1 MKLPIRGR
9 IFLSKLPDRAN
20 RAEITTRAPIIGL
33 AEVNVGYGCVE
44 PLKMLSVEGPFQR
57 VQRGDTEEPKPDASS
72 PHHGRKT
79 LARARAPARRAIRL
93 ILGKLTESR
102 LDIIRTQHS

>member
-9 IFLSKLPDRAN
+9 IFQVKLPARAR

-33 AEVNVGYGCVE
+33 AEVNVEYGCVE
-44 PLKMLSVEGPFQR
+44 PLKILSVEGPFQR
-57 VQRGDTEEPKPDASS
+57 IQRGDTTEPKPDASI

-79 LARARAPARRAIRL
+79 LASERAPAKMDIWVT
-93 ILGKLTESR
+93 LGNLTA
-102 LDIIRTQHS
+102 